1 MIKQE
6 RIIFIDL
13 MRALAVLMMVQGHTI
28 DAFLSDEYRTS
39 DSLLYNFWVTMRG
52 FTAPIFMISSGV
64 AFSYLFN
71 LSGKTFHENPR
82 VIKGIQ
88 RFILL
93 VLIAYLLRFP
103 THRVIEFSIVSF
115 EQWMIFFQ
123 VDALHLIGTG
133 ILFLIF
139 LSYISEKFKVNIY
152 LVYSIAALFFFI
164 MWNFTEQ
171 INWANFLP
179 IPFAAW
185 FYHKTG
191 SLFPIFPWSGYVI
204 TGGILGVYLAK
215 NPGIFKEKKFVLKLS
230 GIGLL
235 FLILALLT
243 SFIQNK
249 FFGYKY
255 FITDNLFVIFLRLGV
270 VLLLNSIMATISLF
284 VDEIPEII
292 KQVGRYTLI
301 IYAVHVIILYG
312 SAWIPGFYMFWPK
325 SLSLAGSILAAI
337 SLILLM
343 ILMVHL
349 LEKYKFAFS
358 KKLKNK
364 KKPIEQTN

>member
-1 MIKQE
+1 MAKPE

-13 MRALAVLMMVQGHTI
+13 MRAFAVLMMVQGHTI
-28 DAFLSDEYRTS
+28 DAFLADEFRTS
-39 DSLLYNFWVTMRG
+39 DSLLYNLWVTMRG

-64 AFSYLFN
+64 AFSYLFA
-71 LSGKTFHENPR
+71 LSDKPFHENPR
-82 VIKGIQ
+82 VFKGIQ
-88 RFILL
+88 RFLIL
-93 VLIAYLLRFP
+93 VLIGYLLRFP

-133 ILFLIF
+133 ILILII
-139 LSYISEKFKVNIY
+139 LSYISEKFKINIF
-152 LVYSIAALFFFI
+152 VIYSLAAFFFFS
-164 MWNFTEQ
+164 MWNLTEQ
-171 INWANFLP
+171 INWANYLP

-185 FYHKTG
+185 LYHKTG
-191 SLFPIFPWSGYVI
+191 SLFPIFPWVGYVI
-204 TGGILGVYLAK
+204 TGGILGTFLAK
-215 NPGIFKEKKFVLKLS
+215 NPGIFKEKNFVIK
-230 GIGLL
+230 
-235 FLILALLT
+235 LILIGASFIVFAFIT

-249 FFGYKY
+249 FFGYKF
-255 FITDNLFVIFLRLGV
+255 FITDNFFVIFLRIGV

-284 VDEIPEII
+284 VKEIPEII

-325 SLSLAGSILAAI
+325 SLSLKGSILAAI

-349 LEKYKFAFS
+349 LEKYKFAF
-358 KKLKNK
+358 NK
-364 KKPIEQTN
+364 KQRN